1 MRVNI
6 RNHEWY
12 YDFTAY
18 YAIKNICRREQLKNQ
33 ESKTSNYYQIKSKIN
48 KNFKNKMGEF

>member
-33 ESKTSNYYQIKSKIN
+33 ESKTSNYYQIKSKIT
-48 KNFKNKMGEF
+48 KNFKNKMEEF